1 LEVGHSCK
9 WSEIWDKIIES
20 VSKDCF
26 WCLSLGISTTYEGL
40 LSFLCGTGS
49 LLNGMLQH
57 PKSRIGLI
65 GCCSRTLGFKP
76 CRRIIGDAFQGT
88 FMYRCVRIYI
98 QRAAWKIL
106 RSDFHMQSPM
116 ALKTTTKFACPLS
129 KLRLTR
135 LPVLKIAS
143 CWSWHFS
150 GRPESHKHPWNFLP
164 VDARNWLLWQ
174 SCLGEWAQGQG
185 WSS

>member
-1 LEVGHSCK
+1 MT
-9 WSEIWDKIIES
+9 S

-88 FMYRCVRIYI
+88 FMYSHVRTFNGQHERFWDPIFTC
-98 QRAAWKIL
+98 RAQWPRRQKRNSHA
-106 RSDFHMQSPM
+106 PM
-116 ALKTTTKFACPLS
+116 I

-135 LPVLKIAS
+135 LLVLKIAS

-150 GRPESHKHPWNFLP
+150 GWPESHKHPWNFLP